1 MAFVLTVGIVVFVV
15 MALVGAAGV
24 LIDGSAEPR
33 PRNER
38 RGPEA

>member
-1 MAFVLTVGIVVFVV
+1 MSFVLTVGIVVFVV
-15 MALVGAAGV
+15 LALVGAAGV

-33 PRNER
+33 QRNGP